1 MSAPKARES
10 RDGYGEGLIKLAK
23 AHKDVIAIDCD
34 LGRSTRS
41 YRITEVDKDRFFDM
55 GIAEQDMLSTAAG
68 MAKMGKTVFVNS
80 FGVFVTG
87 RAFDQIRQQVSLPKS
102 NVKICGSSS
111 GITQGADGATHQS
124 VVDVALMRNL
134 PNMTVVVPADARQ
147 AEEAVIALYDI
158 KGPAYLRLS
167 KHPTPDYVPESL
179 AFKIGEAQVLRT
191 GDDICLCSCGPVM
204 YNVLAAADTLEKEG
218 IRTGVV
224 NFHTIKPLDIETVK
238 SLAGKYKRIVSIEE
252 HSILGGLGS
261 ALAETISGL
270 KKGATLFRLGV
281 PDTFGESGSGEE
293 LLAKYGLDMDGI
305 VSSVKNL
312 GL

>member
-1 MSAPKARES
+1 MSALKTREA
-10 RDGYGEGLIKLAK
+10 RDGYGEGLVKLAK
-23 AHKDVIAIDCD
+23 AHKDVIAMDCD

-41 YRITEVDKDRFFDM
+41 FRITEVDKNRFFDM

-87 RAFDQIRQQVSLPKS
+87 RAFDQIRQQVSLPKA
-102 NVKICGSSS
+102 NVKVCGSSS
-111 GITQGADGATHQS
+111 GLTQGADGATHQS

-134 PNMTVVVPADARQ
+134 PNMTVVVPADAKQ
-147 AEEAVIALYDI
+147 AEEAVIALYDV

-167 KHPTPDYVPESL
+167 KHPTLDYIPETP
-179 AFKIGEAQVLRT
+179 AFKIGKAQVLRT
-191 GDDICLCSCGPVM
+191 GSDICLCGCGPVM
-204 YNVLAAADTLEKEG
+204 YNVLAAADVLEKAG
-218 IRTGVV
+218 IKTGVV
-224 NFHTIKPLDIETVK
+224 NFHTIKPLDVETVK

-261 ALAETISGL
+261 ALAEVIAGL
-270 KKGATLFRLGV
+270 EKGATLLRLGV

-293 LLAKYGLDMDGI
+293 LLAKYGLDTDGI
-305 VSSVKNL
+305 VKSVKNL
-312 GL
+312 K